1 MAKRPKYGNRKVTFK
16 GETFDSARERD
27 RYIYLLEQEG
37 RGNIMYLRRQVAYEL
52 VPEITESVEV
62 QLKTKTKTVVKVV
75 QRAVTYRCDFEYVRC
90 SDGATIVED
99 VKICPAL
106 IPKEYVIKEKLF
118 RWRFGFPIRR
128 VYSATEGVED
138 TDGNKGNKDDK
149 ETEIKGKESAFDP
162 KTARARAKV

>member
-1 MAKRPKYGNRKVTFK
+1 
-16 GETFDSARERD
+16 
-27 RYIYLLEQEG
+27 
-37 RGNIMYLRRQVAYEL
+37 MYLRRQVAYEL

-149 ETEIKGKESAFDP
+149 ETEIKGKESAFAP